1 MFLRDKYDDYLIE
14 KLEISFPIVNLVHHL
29 TYERLRII
37 LIDFEQ
43 KLQDEQKR
51 DNNSLL

>member
-1 MFLRDKYDDYLIE
+1 MFQGQDKYDDYLIE

-29 TYERLRII
+29 TYQRLRLL

-43 KLQDEQKR
+43 KLQDDKER
-51 DNNSLL
+51 DNN